1 MVFSSVFLKWGPLPW
16 RIFRESKEVPL
27 DVLEDWNA
35 SLIMRLMNPSTIKDI
50 PKEEPDK
57 REINPAI
64 IKRIEKIVPQ
74 GEGIQRISIII
85 PFKAYS

>member
-1 MVFSSVFLKWGPLPW
+1 
-16 RIFRESKEVPL
+16 
-27 DVLEDWNA
+27 
-35 SLIMRLMNPSTIKDI
+35 MRLMNPNTIKDI
-50 PKEEPDK
+50 PKEEPKK

-74 GEGIQRISIII
+74 GEGMQRITIII